1 MYASRVIS
9 EFYFVAINFSSAF
22 VETTSE
28 ASSKAVP

>member
-9 EFYFVAINFSSAF
+9 DVYFVAINFSSVF
-22 VETTSE
+22 VETISE